1 MNKDN
6 NNTTSSPTER
16 KGRILTKLLSI
27 APRGYDVA
35 FSRYRCRG
43 NNQFYRGLFFSL
55 VALLCF
61 FSSIKKNHNKKKIK
75 KLKNSGQR
83 RGQKSVCAPLLPNS
97 PLLIVPGVVLLPSP
111 PPSSP
116 TIFHQTQKWG
126 SRGVCRFVKRWN
138 QVFAQ
143 FVRPSLSG
151 TATS

>member
-6 NNTTSSPTER
+6 NNTTSSPPER
-16 KGRILTKLLSI
+16 KSRILTKLLSI
-27 APRGYDVA
+27 SPRGYDVA

-61 FSSIKKNHNKKKIK
+61 FSSIKKITTKK

-83 RGQKSVCAPLLPNS
+83 RGQKSVCAPLLTPS

-116 TIFHQTQKWG
+116 TISHQTQKWG
-126 SRGVCRFVKRWN
+126 SRGVCRFVKR
-138 QVFAQ
+138 
-143 FVRPSLSG
+143 
-151 TATS
+151 